1 MSDLLKTQ
9 IGPIKLKNPIML
21 ASGTCGY
28 GEELADFVD
37 FKQLGGIVV
46 KGTTLEPRLGN
57 ATPRIFETPSGMLNA
72 IGLQNTGVDEVIAQ
86 KLPWLQQFDLSVWVN
101 VCGSKVED
109 YAEVCRRISRS
120 KLAHAIELNISCPN
134 IKEGGIAFG
143 SRPEMAADVTRQC
156 VAASDLPVFVKL
168 SPNVTDP
175 VEMAQ
180 AVMGAGAAGLSMI
193 NTLVGMLVDV
203 DKKIPRLSTVTGG
216 LSGPAIKPIALAQ
229 IHKVYQ
235 ATQAPISGM
244 GGIES
249 VEDVLSFALLGA
261 AYIQVG
267 TSTFIKP
274 DTATRLLHEL
284 EERLR
289 REKACY
295 ADYYGQVKL

>member
-261 AYIQVG
+261 ACIQVG